1 MGEKLQCS
9 IKGNETIF
17 GTNYREVTKIE
28 GLSNLVPRAF
38 PLKGKGLGT
47 RLGFEKSGFRI
58 HWALNQNASLI
69 LQ

>member
-28 GLSNLVPRAF
+28 GLSNLVARAF
-38 PLKGKGLGT
+38 PLKGKDLGT

-58 HWALNQNASLI
+58 HWSLNQNASLI
-69 LQ
+69 